1 MVRFTNVAYI
11 FWSDERQV
19 FCVARFLIP
28 IEPFGLPRP
37 LFFGSSTLDDSS
49 GITLILEYTPL
60 EETVVT
66 PLGIGARRFL
76 GAAAGGGSFFVILR
90 RRGGGGLSSVS
101 SSSGFLNETCLGF
114 RSMALACGV
123 RMDIAVSFFA
133 LAKGFGRITRGARGL
148 ATGAA
153 LLERLRV
160 VSTLASRVPSV
171 GVYRVLCPA
180 RDRGARPRGKLKGGV
195 GRGAGV
201 GILGRMAASGRDD
214 GRIGVGRTDGG
225 AAIGGGKVGGFA
237 IPEFQGATLAVLS
250 AFRDLS

>member
-1 MVRFTNVAYI
+1 MFCFTNVAYI

-28 IEPFGLPRP
+28 SEPFGLPRP
-37 LFFGSSTLDDSS
+37 LFFGSSALGADSK
-49 GITLILEYTPL
+49 GTTLILEYTPL

-66 PLGIGARRFL
+66 PLGIGARRFW

-90 RRGGGGLSSVS
+90 RRGGGGLSSS

-114 RSMALACGV
+114 RSTAIACGV

-148 ATGAA
+148 AMGAA

-160 VSTLASRVPSV
+160 VSTLSSRVPSV
-171 GVYRVLCPA
+171 GV
-180 RDRGARPRGKLKGGV
+180 
-195 GRGAGV
+195 
-201 GILGRMAASGRDD
+201 
-214 GRIGVGRTDGG
+214 
-225 AAIGGGKVGGFA
+225 
-237 IPEFQGATLAVLS
+237 
-250 AFRDLS
+250 

>member
-1 MVRFTNVAYI
+1 M
-11 FWSDERQV
+11 
-19 FCVARFLIP
+19 
-28 IEPFGLPRP
+28 
-37 LFFGSSTLDDSS
+37 FGSSALGSDSK
-49 GITLILEYTPL
+49 GTTLILEYTPL

-90 RRGGGGLSSVS
+90 RCGGGGLSSS

-133 LAKGFGRITRGARGL
+133 LAKGFGRITRGARAVL
-148 ATGAA
+148 TT

-180 RDRGARPRGKLKGGV
+180 RERGARPRGKLKGGV

-214 GRIGVGRTDGG
+214 GRIV
-225 AAIGGGKVGGFA
+225 AAIGGGRVGGFA
-237 IPEFQGATLAVLS
+237 IPEFQGATLAGLS
-250 AFRDLS
+250 AFRALLYESNSRCCFLMTSSG

>member
-19 FCVARFLIP
+19 CCIARFLTP
-28 IEPFGLPRP
+28 SEPFGLPRP
-37 LFFGSSTLDDSS
+37 LFFGSSTLDDSK

-66 PLGIGARRFL
+66 PLGIVARFL
-76 GAAAGGGSFFVILR
+76 DAAAGGSGSFFVILR
-90 RRGGGGLSSVS
+90 RRVGGGLS

-114 RSMALACGV
+114 RSTAIACGV

-160 VSTLASRVPSV
+160 VSTLSSRVPSV
-171 GVYRVLCPA
+171 GA
-180 RDRGARPRGKLKGGV
+180 
-195 GRGAGV
+195 
-201 GILGRMAASGRDD
+201 
-214 GRIGVGRTDGG
+214 
-225 AAIGGGKVGGFA
+225 
-237 IPEFQGATLAVLS
+237 
-250 AFRDLS
+250 

>member
-1 MVRFTNVAYI
+1 MFCFTNVAYI

-28 IEPFGLPRP
+28 SEPFGLPRP
-37 LFFGSSTLDDSS
+37 LFFGSSALGADSK
-49 GITLILEYTPL
+49 GTTLILEYTPL

-90 RRGGGGLSSVS
+90 RCGGGGLSSSS

-123 RMDIAVSFFA
+123 RMDIAVTSFFA

-148 ATGAA
+148 GAGAA
-153 LLERLRV
+153 LLERLRT
-160 VSTLASRVPSV
+160 VSTLSSRVPSV
-171 GVYRVLCPA
+171 GV
-180 RDRGARPRGKLKGGV
+180 
-195 GRGAGV
+195 
-201 GILGRMAASGRDD
+201 
-214 GRIGVGRTDGG
+214 
-225 AAIGGGKVGGFA
+225 
-237 IPEFQGATLAVLS
+237 
-250 AFRDLS
+250 

>member
-1 MVRFTNVAYI
+1 MSLQTHGSRFTNVAYI

-19 FCVARFLIP
+19 FCIARFLTP
-28 IEPFGLPRP
+28 SEPFGLPRP
-37 LFFGSSTLDDSS
+37 LFFGSSGADSK
-49 GITLILEYTPL
+49 GTTLILEYTPL

-66 PLGIGARRFL
+66 PLGIGARFL
-76 GAAAGGGSFFVILR
+76 DAAAGGSGSFFVILR
-90 RRGGGGLSSVS
+90 RRGGGGLSSV

-160 VSTLASRVPSV
+160 VSTLSSRVPSV
-171 GVYRVLCPA
+171 GV
-180 RDRGARPRGKLKGGV
+180 
-195 GRGAGV
+195 
-201 GILGRMAASGRDD
+201 
-214 GRIGVGRTDGG
+214 
-225 AAIGGGKVGGFA
+225 
-237 IPEFQGATLAVLS
+237 
-250 AFRDLS
+250 

>member
-19 FCVARFLIP
+19 FCTARFLIP

-37 LFFGSSTLDDSS
+37 LFFCSSTLGDSK

-66 PLGIGARRFL
+66 PLGIGRFL
-76 GAAAGGGSFFVILR
+76 DTAAGGSGSFFVILR
-90 RRGGGGLSSVS
+90 RRVGGGLS

-114 RSMALACGV
+114 RSMALACGA
-123 RMDIAVSFFA
+123 RMDIAFSFFA

-160 VSTLASRVPSV
+160 VSTLSSRVPSV
-171 GVYRVLCPA
+171 GV
-180 RDRGARPRGKLKGGV
+180 
-195 GRGAGV
+195 
-201 GILGRMAASGRDD
+201 
-214 GRIGVGRTDGG
+214 
-225 AAIGGGKVGGFA
+225 
-237 IPEFQGATLAVLS
+237 
-250 AFRDLS
+250 

>member
-19 FCVARFLIP
+19 FCAARFLIP

-37 LFFGSSTLDDSS
+37 LFFGSSTLDDSK

-66 PLGIGARRFL
+66 PLGIGARFL
-76 GAAAGGGSFFVILR
+76 DAAAGGSGSFFVILR
-90 RRGGGGLSSVS
+90 RRVGGGLS

-114 RSMALACGV
+114 RSMALACGA
-123 RMDIAVSFFA
+123 RMDIAFSFFA

-160 VSTLASRVPSV
+160 VSTLSSRVPSV
-171 GVYRVLCPA
+171 GV
-180 RDRGARPRGKLKGGV
+180 
-195 GRGAGV
+195 
-201 GILGRMAASGRDD
+201 
-214 GRIGVGRTDGG
+214 
-225 AAIGGGKVGGFA
+225 
-237 IPEFQGATLAVLS
+237 
-250 AFRDLS
+250 

>member
-1 MVRFTNVAYI
+1 MFCFTNVAYI

-37 LFFGSSTLDDSS
+37 LFFGSSTLDDSK

-66 PLGIGARRFL
+66 PLGIGRFL
-76 GAAAGGGSFFVILR
+76 DAAAGGSGSFFVILR
-90 RRGGGGLSSVS
+90 RRVGGGLSSS
-101 SSSGFLNETCLGF
+101 SSFAGFLNETCLGF
-114 RSMALACGV
+114 RSMALACGA

-160 VSTLASRVPSV
+160 VSTLSSRVPSV
-171 GVYRVLCPA
+171 GV
-180 RDRGARPRGKLKGGV
+180 
-195 GRGAGV
+195 
-201 GILGRMAASGRDD
+201 
-214 GRIGVGRTDGG
+214 
-225 AAIGGGKVGGFA
+225 
-237 IPEFQGATLAVLS
+237 
-250 AFRDLS
+250 

>member
-19 FCVARFLIP
+19 FCVARFLTP
-28 IEPFGLPRP
+28 SEPFGLPRP
-37 LFFGSSTLDDSS
+37 LFFGSSTLGADSK
-49 GITLILEYTPL
+49 GTTLILEYTPL

-66 PLGIGARRFL
+66 PLGIGVRRFL
-76 GAAAGGGSFFVILR
+76 DAAAGGSGSFFVILR
-90 RRGGGGLSSVS
+90 RRGGGGLSS

-160 VSTLASRVPSV
+160 VSTLSSRVPSV
-171 GVYRVLCPA
+171 GV
-180 RDRGARPRGKLKGGV
+180 
-195 GRGAGV
+195 
-201 GILGRMAASGRDD
+201 
-214 GRIGVGRTDGG
+214 
-225 AAIGGGKVGGFA
+225 
-237 IPEFQGATLAVLS
+237 
-250 AFRDLS
+250 